1 MFKLNDRVVLSKEG
15 IEVFGNPNEINIKN
29 SAYGIITYY
38 RESNIDVT
46 WYDYNH
52 NKIIVTGSYKD
63 WIQHDIIYDIKEIEQ
78 NLDKLIEKYV

>member
-1 MFKLNDRVVLSKEG
+1 MFKLNDKVTLSEEG
-15 IEVFGNPNEINIKN
+15 VKAFDAPNETNIRN

-38 RESNIDVT
+38 SESNIDVT

-52 NKIIVTGSYKD
+52 NKIKVTGSYKG
-63 WIQHDIIYDIKEIEQ
+63 WIQHYIIYDINEIEQ